1 MRKTIAP
8 SAAQH
13 KRPTC
18 ASVLCTGERFLT
30 AQRYE
35 DS

>member
-13 KRPTC
+13 KRQSC
-18 ASVLCTGERFLT
+18 ASVLCAGERFLT
-30 AQRYE
+30 GPAI
-35 DS
+35 